1 VLAACCSSPSKTRP
15 GSPDRIE
22 DLSSL
27 LRSLGERDE
36 RLMVRPGVATRP
48 DMASDQPPGEIGD
61 RKPQGGG
68 IEVTTDFR

>member
-1 VLAACCSSPSKTRP
+1 
-15 GSPDRIE
+15 
-22 DLSSL
+22 
-27 LRSLGERDE
+27 LGERDE